1 MPDRL
6 CLIVDDE
13 PAIRRYLQA
22 VLNQQHL
29 QTVEANDATDALRVV
44 DQLGNSLDLILS
56 DVKMPGD
63 MDGVQLAHSVRNAYP
78 AIPIILIS
86 GYRGEERVT
95 AGFPFVAKPFGAER
109 IWQMVEPLDFGKEV
123 PPATGY

>member
-86 GYRGEERVT
+86 GYSDSKEENT
-95 AGFPFVAKPFGAER
+95 EGFELIPKPFSPETLLAAVER
-109 IWQMVEPLDFGKEV
+109 AFNHVV
-123 PPATGY
+123 

>member
-1 MPDRL
+1 MSDRL

-22 VLNQQHL
+22 VLKEQHL
-29 QTVEANDATDALRVV
+29 QTVEANDAIDALRVV
-44 DQLGNSLDLILS
+44 NQLGSSLDLILS

-63 MDGVQLAHSVRNAYP
+63 MNGVDLAHSVRSAYP

-86 GYRGEERVT
+86 GYSDSKDADT
-95 AGFPFVAKPFGAER
+95 AGFELIPKPFLPETILAAVER
-109 IWQMVEPLDFGKEV
+109 AIHSGEQGV
-123 PPATGY
+123 A

>member
-86 GYRGEERVT
+86 GFSDSKEENT
-95 AGFPFVAKPFGAER
+95 EGFELIPKPFSPETLLAAVER
-109 IWQMVEPLDFGKEV
+109 AFNHVV
-123 PPATGY
+123 